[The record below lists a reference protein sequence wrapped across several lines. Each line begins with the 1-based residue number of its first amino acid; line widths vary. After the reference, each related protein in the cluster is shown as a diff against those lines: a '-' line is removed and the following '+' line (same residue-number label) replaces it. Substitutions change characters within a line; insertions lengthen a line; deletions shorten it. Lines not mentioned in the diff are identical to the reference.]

1 MENFAGAHFQKFD
14 SQEKA
19 ETFLKDSLLVDT
31 KKNLYVVARG
41 KIPGIYWEWL
51 ESSYYHNLLCY
62 IMSRLAEVHPFLLRS
77 HAQKQLV
84 GTPRNKYKKID
95 NLEDAELFYDDHRD
109 KWFSCVENTKI
120 K

>member
-51 ESSYYHNLLCY
+51 YRALITIICY
-62 IMSRLAEVHPFLLRS
+62 VTVCP
-77 HAQKQLV
+77 
-84 GTPRNKYKKID
+84 D
-95 NLEDAELFYDDHRD
+95 
-109 KWFSCVENTKI
+109 
-120 K
+120 

>member
-1 MENFAGAHFQKFD
+1 MTTFYAVVKGRKTGVFHTWEECESHVENFAGAHFQKFD

-41 KIPGIYWEWL
+41 KIPGIYWEW
-51 ESSYYHNLLCY
+51 
-62 IMSRLAEVHPFLLRS
+62 S

-95 NLEDAELFYDDHRD
+95 NLQDAELFYDDHRD
-109 KWFSCVENTKI
+109 K
-120 K
+120 